1 MLGDNLRTN
10 IHSTAEVHES
20 AIVPS
25 SARIWHYAQVRENV
39 RIGENCVIGRN
50 VYIGPGV
57 VIGNNCKI
65 QNNALIYEPA
75 VLEDGVFVGPAVV
88 LTNDKNP
95 RAVNLDG
102 SIKGASDWLMVGV
115 TIREGAA
122 IGANSTC
129 IAPVEIGRWSLV
141 GAGSVVTRDV
151 PDNTTVAGNPARL
164 LDTGH

>member
-1 MLGDNLRTN
+1 MQMAQ
-10 IHSTAEVHES
+10 ISASAVVHN
-20 AIVPS
+20 
-25 SARIWHYAQVRENV
+25 SARLADTVTVWDFSQIRENV
-39 RIGENCVIGRN
+39 VIGENCVIGRN

-57 VIGNNCKI
+57 TIGNNCKI

-95 RAVNLDG
+95 RAINLDG
-102 SIKGASDWLMVGV
+102 SIKGSGDWDLVGV
-115 TIREGAA
+115 VIREGAA

-129 IAPVEIGRWSLV
+129 IAPVEIGRWSMV

-151 PDNTTVAGNPARL
+151 PEGKTVFGNPAK
-164 LDTGH
+164 DI